1 MALQGGVHVKPVQ
14 TPSRSP
20 ILPARHG
27 QASTWCWAL
36 ALLTIIALL
45 ALGCGP
51 QPMSVPPGQ
60 PVPTAMRNATLTVFA
75 AASLTESFG
84 EIGPLFE
91 AEHPGVR
98 VILNLAG
105 SQQLAQQ
112 LAQGAPADVFASA
125 NETQM
130 QVAVDAGRVA
140 AGSQRVFVRNR
151 LVVVFPQDNPAG
163 IQSLPDLA
171 RPGLRLVLAAAD
183 VPVGKYSLEF
193 LDKASQDLAFGPT
206 FKEGVLA
213 NVVSYEQTVKAV
225 LTKVVLGEGDAG
237 IVYLSDISLD
247 NADKVGRLEI
257 PDPLNS
263 LATYPIALVSDSA
276 EPDLAQ
282 AFIDLVLSPQG
293 QEILTKF
300 GFVSA
305 P

>member
-1 MALQGGVHVKPVQ
+1 MGIDSGQI
-14 TPSRSP
+14 PSRYP
-20 ILPARHG
+20 TPQKRHG
-27 QASTWCWAL
+27 QATIRGGLW
-36 ALLTIIALL
+36 ALLTVIALL

-51 QPMSVPPGQ
+51 QPTSVPAAQ
-60 PVPTAMRNATLTVFA
+60 PLPTAIRNATLTVFA

-91 AEHPGVR
+91 AEHPGVE

-112 LAQGAPADVFASA
+112 LAQGAPADLFASA

-130 QVAVDAGRVA
+130 AVAVDAGRVA
-140 AGSQRVFVRNR
+140 AGSQQVFARNR
-151 LVVVFPQDNPAG
+151 LVVVVPKDNPAG
-163 IQSLPDLA
+163 IQSLLDLA
-171 RPGLRLVLAAAD
+171 RPGLHLVLAAAD

-193 LDKASQDLAFGPT
+193 LDKAGQDPAFGPG
-206 FKEGVLA
+206 FKEGVLT
-213 NVVSYEQTVKAV
+213 NVASYEETVKAV

-247 NADKVGRLEI
+247 NADKVGRLDI
-257 PDPLNS
+257 PDPQNS
-263 LATYPIALVSDSA
+263 LATYPIAPVSDSA
-276 EPDLAQ
+276 EPDLAR

-300 GFVSA
+300 GFVPA